1 MQDLKLDVKEMLIE
15 LNDALNNDYT
25 VLDDDQLDTVLANII
40 YREEKLVFNLIDW
53 SLSKLR
59 LVTPMG
65 LKYVNDLRDN
75 LTTMTSTAL
84 ESIDSMAPLT
94 LEVVTKLDKIDPS
107 RRLADVLLKALSI

>member
-25 VLDDDQLDTVLANII
+25 VLDDEQLDDVLAKII
-40 YREEKLVFNLIDW
+40 YKEEKLVFNLIDW
-53 SLSKLR
+53 SLSKLH

-65 LKYVNDLRDN
+65 LKYINDLRNN
-75 LTTMTSTAL
+75 LTTMTPAAL

-94 LEVVTKLDKIDPS
+94 LEVVTKLDKIDTS
-107 RRLADVLLKALSI
+107 KRLADVLLKALSV